1 MKMREAGKR
10 VLADVQNYYRGAL
23 LAAVYVGATGALD
36 FPVCPMVRL
45 TGLPCPGCGM
55 TRAAALFLQGRWLR
69 AWQMHP
75 FFYALL
81 LLAIVAA
88 VFRYGMG
95 RAAPRMRALVSAT
108 LILAVGFYA
117 YRMARYFPEQEP
129 MVYFEGNALRF
140 VAQLVA
146 HLRRIC

>member
-1 MKMREAGKR
+1 MIHVWKR
-10 VLADVQNYYRGAL
+10 VLEDIRNYYRGAL
-23 LAAVYVGATGALD
+23 LAFAYVGTAGA
-36 FPVCPMVRL
+36 FGVPVCPMVLL

-55 TRAAALFLQGRWLR
+55 TRAAALFLRGQWLS
-69 AWQMHP
+69 AWRMHP

-95 RAAPRMRALVSAT
+95 RAAPGMRLLASIA
-108 LILAVGFYA
+108 LILSVGFYA
-117 YRMARYFPEQEP
+117 YRMAKYFPNREP